1 MRPTRTW
8 FILLGLLIAGAVL
21 PLRSDA
27 VEPSGVVQARQ
38 LDLAICNADVRRH
51 IEYLAGPALRGRS
64 GAGGA
69 LAAEYIRRHFEG
81 CGLEPL
87 FDGRWYQDIPGAAGE
102 NGETPTIGRNVGG
115 WIRGSDPDLRN
126 EYVIVSAHYDH
137 LGVRD
142 GKVYAGADDNASGVS
157 MMLEVARQISQSK
170 EKPRRSI
177 VFVGFDLEEHMLW
190 GSRWFAAHPPWPLKQ
205 VKLFITADMIGR
217 SLGDL
222 PLPTVFVLGGEHA
235 PALNDIVKSM
245 GTPDGLEVALL
256 GIDLV
261 GTRSDYG
268 PFRDREVP
276 FLFFSTGEHP
286 DYHTPRDTA
295 ERIDCEKV
303 AGISCLVLGITRTV
317 ADSDETPQWTTDI
330 VPNLDEA
337 RALHRITALLLA
349 EENADGL
356 NGVQR
361 LLVSQAQLKTRQILD
376 RGEITQS
383 ERQSLIRM
391 SQLMLLSVF

>member
-1 MRPTRTW
+1 MRRTGMW
-8 FILLGLLIAGAVL
+8 AFVLGLLAAVSATRGLSAERASIAAAGR
-21 PLRSDA
+21 PDA
-27 VEPSGVVQARQ
+27 S
-38 LDLAICNADVRRH
+38 IYNADVRRH
-51 IEYLAGPALRGRS
+51 IDYLAGPALRGRS

-69 LAAEYIRRHFEG
+69 LAADYIQRHFEQ

-87 FDGRWYQDIPGAAGE
+87 FDGRWYQDIPGAADE
-102 NGETPTIGRNVGG
+102 NGNTATIGRNVGG
-115 WIRGSDPDLRN
+115 CIPGSDPDLRE
-126 EYVIVSAHYDH
+126 EYLIISAHYDH

-157 MMLEVARQISQSK
+157 MMLEVARQISILK

-190 GSRWFAAHPPWPLKQ
+190 GSRWFAAHPPRPLKQ

-235 PALNDIVKSM
+235 PSLNETVKSL
-245 GTPDGLEVALL
+245 GAPDGLEVALL

-286 DYHTPRDTA
+286 DYHTPRDVPD
-295 ERIDCEKV
+295 RIDCDKV
-303 AGISCLVLGITRTV
+303 ARVSSLVLDLTRV
-317 ADSDETPQWTTDI
+317 IADADETPQWTSEV
-330 VPNLDEA
+330 VPHLDEA
-337 RALHRITALLLA
+337 RALHRIATLLLA
-349 EENADGL
+349 EENAAQLG
-356 NGVQR
+356 GVQR
-361 LLVSQAQLKTRQILD
+361 LLVSQAQLKTRQILE
-376 RGEITQS
+376 RGEMTQS
-383 ERQSLIRM
+383 ERQALIRM